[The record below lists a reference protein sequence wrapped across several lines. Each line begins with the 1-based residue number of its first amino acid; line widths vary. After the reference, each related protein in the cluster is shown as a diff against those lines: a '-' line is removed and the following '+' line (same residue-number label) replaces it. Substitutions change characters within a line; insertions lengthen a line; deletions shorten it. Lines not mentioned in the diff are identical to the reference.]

1 MPNYRSKIKV
11 VRADD
16 GKLLG
21 VLYDA
26 GYRRWQK
33 FDLYDID
40 HNEQSFDNRMAHLAY
55 WLTNLLPTDNES
67 EQARE
72 MIDNDKET
80 RHLIGDVVHGH

>member
-33 FDLYDID
+33 FDLYGID
-40 HNEQSFDNRMAHLAY
+40 HQDMSFDTRMTHLAF
-55 WLTNLLPTDNES
+55 WLTSLLPSDNES
-67 EQARE
+67 DQARE
-72 MIDNDKET
+72 MIDNDRET
-80 RHLIGDVVHGH
+80 RQFIGDVVHGY